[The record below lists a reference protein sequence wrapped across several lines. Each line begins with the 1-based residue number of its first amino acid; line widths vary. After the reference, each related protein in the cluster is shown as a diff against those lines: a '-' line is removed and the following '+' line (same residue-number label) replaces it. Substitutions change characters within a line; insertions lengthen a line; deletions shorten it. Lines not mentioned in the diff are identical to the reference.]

1 MLRSMTGYGRAESL
15 GDDYSVAAEIRS
27 VNGKFFKAHSKLPPQ
42 LSRFEL
48 DIEKLLKQSFSRGTI
63 DLTMRFQR
71 PSNPAGYTFNGDAA
85 RAYWR
90 QLDKLKKEFGIEAP
104 VTFELLATLPGV
116 LESEAESPAD
126 AETLW
131 PHVQAAV
138 VGAAN
143 QLTNMREKEGIEL
156 KNDLAEHMG
165 SITSVLDQI
174 KERVPLA
181 LEEYKTRL
189 RDRVRQLLNGTDVT
203 VSDQDLAREIVL
215 YIERSNISEE
225 LARLASHIK
234 QFETTMSSPGP
245 VGRQLEFIGQEMHR
259 EANTMGS
266 KVNDAALSNFVT
278 EIKTAI
284 DKIREQVLNIE

>member
-15 GDDYSVAAEIRS
+15 GDDCSVTAEIRS
-27 VNGKFFKAHSKLPPQ
+27 VNGRFFKVHSKLPPQ
-42 LSRFEL
+42 LSRFEQ

-63 DLTMRFQR
+63 DLAMRFQR
-71 PSNPAGYTFNGDAA
+71 PSNPAGYTFNGEAA

-126 AETLW
+126 AERLW

-143 QLTNMREKEGIEL
+143 QLTHMREKEGIEL